1 MEFLMKTYS
10 KIILSGVVLAAIG
23 ATAAVARNHGERGMG
38 GQMGGEKM
46 YARMC
51 SADAPKM
58 DGSKMAEHLT
68 SKLTLTDAQK
78 PALADLQ
85 KTMADSRA
93 AAKTALCADPKPD
106 FTNVPARMAFGIK
119 AAEIRLNGMKAV
131 QPKMEAFYTSLT
143 DAQKKTF
150 NEMRHGGA
158 MGGRDGG
165 HHGKGGHGGP
175 MMEDEGK

>member
-1 MEFLMKTYS
+1 MKTYS

-38 GQMGGEKM
+38 GPMGEKM
-46 YARMC
+46 YERMC

-68 SKLTLTDAQK
+68 RKLTLTDAQK

-85 KTMADSRA
+85 KAMADSHA
-93 AAKTALCADPKPD
+93 AAKTSLCADPKPD

-158 MGGRDGG
+158 MGGHGG
-165 HHGKGGHGGP
+165 KGDHGKGGHGGA
-175 MMEDEGK
+175 MMEDDGK

>member
-1 MEFLMKTYS
+1 MKTYS
-10 KIILSGVVLAAIG
+10 KIIVSGVVLAAIG
-23 ATAAVARNHGERGMG
+23 ATAAVARERGMG
-38 GQMGGEKM
+38 GPMGGPGGEKM
-46 YARMC
+46 YERMC

-58 DGSKMAEHLT
+58 DGSKMADMMTKTLA
-68 SKLTLTDAQK
+68 LTDAQK

-85 KTMADSRA
+85 KTMADSHA
-93 AAKTALCADPKPD
+93 AAKTSLCADPKPD

-150 NEMRHGGA
+150 NEMRHGG
-158 MGGRDGG
+158 
-165 HHGKGGHGGP
+165 HGDKGGHGGKDGHGGT
-175 MMEDEGK
+175 MMEDDGK